1 MDLQKLLDAINAKKL
16 EVQNLVKADKLEEA
30 KAAKEELK
38 KMQDKYDIL
47 ADMEDG
53 QAEGM
58 TKGLENAAGVKAVTA
73 TKGDS
78 IHEFANAARH
88 HFKNAMNEGT
98 AADGGYT
105 VPQDIQTK
113 INEYKEAKFSLKKLV
128 RVENVGTNTGRRIFK
143 VKASHT
149 GFSSVNEGAA
159 IGQKATPTFSKI
171 DYTIDKYAGILPVTD
186 ELLADSDANIS
197 SVLIGWL
204 GDEEL
209 ATENAQILA
218 LINPGSTGTD
228 FSSNVIDG
236 IKTALNVTLGQA
248 YAEGSAIITND
259 DGFNYLDTLKIG
271 STNEYLL
278 KPAKDQTAPTP
289 YYLAVGARKV
299 PVVVVPN
306 TVFPSTVVAT
316 GDNAGTYM
324 PFVVGDLKEAV
335 AFFDRQQ
342 LSIKTSDTASINVTE
357 NNTTTVV
364 SAFES
369 DMTFFRGVMRF
380 DVVSRDSNAIVK
392 GYVKKS

>member
-1 MDLQKLLDAINAKKL
+1 MDKKEMLDAINAKVA
-16 EVQNLVKADKLEEA
+16 EVKALVEADKIDEA
-30 KAAKEELK
+30 KKAKEELQ
-38 KMQDKYDIL
+38 KMQDKFDLLNDIVV
-47 ADMEDG
+47 DEQSG
-53 QAEGM
+53 
-58 TKGLENAAGVKAVTA
+58 KGELQVENKVVVEQK
-73 TKGDS
+73 KDS
-78 IHEFANAARH
+78 IHEFANAARR
-88 HFKNAMNEGT
+88 HFKNSMNEGT

-105 VPQDIQTK
+105 VPADIQTK

-143 VKASHT
+143 VKTTHT

-159 IGQKATPTFSKI
+159 IGQKATPTFAKL
-171 DYTIDKYAGILPVTD
+171 DYTIEKYAGILPVTD

-197 SVLIGWL
+197 NVLIGWL
-204 GDEEL
+204 GDEEV
-209 ATENAQILA
+209 ATENAQILS

-236 IKTALNVTLGQA
+236 IKNALNVTLGQA
-248 YAEGSAIITND
+248 YAENSAIVTND

-278 KPAKDQTAPTP
+278 KPSKDQTAPTP

-306 TVFPSTVVAT
+306 AVFPSTVVAT
-316 GDNAGTYM
+316 GDDAGTYM

-369 DMTFFRGVMRF
+369 DMTFFRGTMRF
-380 DVVSRDSNAIVK
+380 DVVSRDANAIVK
-392 GYVKKS
+392 GYVKKA

>member
-16 EVQNLVKADKLEEA
+16 EVQNLVKENKIEEA
-30 KAAKEELK
+30 KAAKAELQT
-38 KMQDKYDIL
+38 MQDKYDLLSDI
-47 ADMEDG
+47 EDNG
-53 QAEGM
+53 
-58 TKGLENAAGVKAVTA
+58 KAPVSNSI
-73 TKGDS
+73 KPVVEPKDP
-78 IHEFANAARH
+78 IHEFANAARR

-105 VPQDIQTK
+105 VPADIQTK

-128 RVENVGTNTGRRIFK
+128 RVENVGTNSGRRIFK
-143 VKASHT
+143 VKTNHT
-149 GFSSVNEGAA
+149 GFSAVNEGAA

-171 DYTIDKYAGILPVTD
+171 DYTIEKYAGILPVTD
-186 ELLADSDANIS
+186 ELLADTDANIS

-209 ATENAQILA
+209 ATENAQILS

-248 YAEGSAIITND
+248 YAEGSAIVTND

-306 TVFPSTVVAT
+306 TVFPSTVIAT
-316 GDNAGTYM
+316 GDDAGTYM

-342 LSIKTSDTASINVTE
+342 LSVMTSNTASINVTE
-357 NNTTTVV
+357 NDTTTVL

-369 DMTFFRGVMRF
+369 DMTLFRGIMRF
-380 DVVSRDSNAIVK
+380 DVVSRDSGAIVK
-392 GYVKKS
+392 GYVKKA